1 MQCVARGDLFI
12 DRVAGY
18 TRVFSLCKFS
28 KLIKCAIYSMLVRYR
43 HKGLIDEIE
52 KCHVQSHIK
61 L

>member
-1 MQCVARGDLFI
+1 MQCVASRDLFI

-43 HKGLIDEIE
+43 HKGLIDKIE